1 MMVADKVDV
10 QLGLQLEQK
19 IRMQFRHLES

>member
-1 MMVADKVDV
+1 MVADKVDV

-19 IRMQFRHLES
+19 SECNFAT